1 MEQFKEMTSRL
12 SLKSS
17 EFMHSYYFL
26 AFQII
31 YTVIAW
37 YLATSFVRA
46 PYRIIG
52 EYILVI
58 GFCISMLC
66 ILIFSSDGA
75 LIGTPVLFAMFGFA
89 VLPYFDTLPVSITVM
104 GVVLILSLLL
114 MFLKKMF
121 VTKDINFKF
130 GSIGIS
136 FSLVVFFLFVS
147 ELVNQFTRP
156 TAYDAYGWVSISIAA
171 IILLL
176 YFFFVSTSEK
186 GYMNHLNKV
195 FYSMNL
201 IVLIELFMVV
211 ISVNFSGRNYI
222 YDLGWGTKNVI
233 SLALEIC
240 LPFVAL
246 IFSNNKRR
254 IDALII
260 LGLDYFFI
268 FASHSRGGSVT
279 AVGLAFVLAYILAS
293 GLGSR
298 KTRGKKRFWS
308 NYLIF
313 IAGVVAVCYSF
324 YLFSPTVHE
333 NINYL
338 LQNTTNLTDRDKI
351 WKECIV
357 YVKQNWLFGGSMT
370 GLFEMYQ
377 DFGYNDNIGIWLCH
391 NTVFTLITAGG
402 VLCVL
407 AYIYNVF
414 ETVYSSFKIKSMMKY
429 AVICFLLIGF
439 VHGMVDNTFFNPLY
453 MIPFIMIFSKP
464 DLKNAYLKNSNS
476 IN

>member
-1 MEQFKEMTSRL
+1 MERFEVITSRL
-12 SLKSS
+12 SAKSS
-17 EFMHSYYFL
+17 DFMHSYYFL
-26 AFQII
+26 AFQVL

-37 YLATSFVRA
+37 YLGTAFVRA

-52 EYILVI
+52 EYVLVI
-58 GFCISMLC
+58 GFCISVLS
-66 ILIFSSDGA
+66 ILVFSSDGA
-75 LIGTPVLFAMFGFA
+75 LMGTPVLFAVFGFA
-89 VLPYFDTLPVSITVM
+89 VLPYFDTLPISIAVM
-104 GVVLILSLLL
+104 GVALILSLLL
-114 MFLKKMF
+114 MFLKKAL
-121 VTKDINFKF
+121 VTKDITFNF

-136 FSLVVFFLFVS
+136 LSLIVFFLFAS

-156 TAYDAYGWVSISIAA
+156 TIYDGYGWVSILIAGV
-171 IILLL
+171 ILLM
-176 YFFFVSTSEK
+176 YFFFVSTAEK
-186 GYMNHLNKV
+186 GYMDHLSKV
-195 FYSMNL
+195 FYSMNA
-201 IVLIELFMVV
+201 IVLLELFAVI

-254 IDALII
+254 VDTLII

-279 AVGLAFVLAYILAS
+279 ALGLSFILAYILAS
-293 GLGSR
+293 GFGSR
-298 KTRGKKRFWS
+298 KTRGKKRFLI

-313 IAGVVAVCYSF
+313 IGGVVAVCYSF
-324 YLFSPTVHE
+324 YLFSPTVHN

-338 LQNTTNLTDRDKI
+338 LQNTTNLTDREKI
-351 WKECIV
+351 WETCIV

-370 GLFEMYQ
+370 ALFEMYQ
-377 DFGYNDNIGIWLCH
+377 EFGYNDYIGIWLCH

-414 ETVYSSFKIKSMMKY
+414 ETVYASFKIKNMMKY
-429 AVICFLLIGF
+429 AAICFLLIGF

-464 DLKNAYLKNSNS
+464 DLQNVYLKNEESVK
-476 IN
+476 